1 MIIWEGIE
9 LVGCPRGTGKT
20 CNIVQGVVY
29 TVVQILDA
37 EVVLQMRSEYC
48 AKPKKD
54 ETGDDKAAVEET
66 GEAAVEQSAPNQVTI
81 ALEDVTML
89 LRLTHAMCY
98 YTCQGRSFDR
108 GRKTLMLDTDH
119 PWFTRRAFIVGMSR
133 VRHGEDLH
141 VADSEYSACV
151 TGRNRKTFRRI

>member
-1 MIIWEGIE
+1 
-9 LVGCPRGTGKT
+9 
-20 CNIVQGVVY
+20 
-29 TVVQILDA
+29 
-37 EVVLQMRSEYC
+37 MRSEYC

-54 ETGDDKAAVEET
+54 ENESATEKQDETDDT
-66 GEAAVEQSAPNQVTI
+66 EQAAPNQVTV
-81 ALEDVTML
+81 AFEDVTLL

-119 PWFTRRAFIVGMSR
+119 PYFTRRALIVGMSR

-141 VADSEYSACV
+141 IADSEYSACV